1 MRSHRPLLPLLL
13 CATVALPLS
22 VANAAQS
29 DAQQSQQPQQQSHQE
44 SRQQSQ
50 QQASSATQNPS
61 GQPDTEP
68 TLQQAQDAANRELVP
83 LRDEPHHQ
91 LVMQN
96 DTVRVYTVGVPP
108 NDATANHRHDHPYL
122 AINFGAANIE
132 NDVQGKPPAHLQ
144 LSDGQ
149 LVYSPG
155 GFAHVAKTSGAPFHN
170 VTIELLKPQENAKNL
185 CKRIIDGPLS
195 CPQDEEAHKSA
206 TEMAD
211 ARKRLPA
218 STSRRKN
225 SQASASSANAAS
237 AKSGTP
243 ASADSDDNVPYFETD
258 EVQANV
264 VTVSAGRDYVEK
276 SPKFPALLVAMS
288 NSNLSAELGGDY
300 HGSFLHSGDLLWM
313 PAGTDRHVTD
323 FLGTRSNFLLVT
335 FKDPGSSAPPTQ

>member
-1 MRSHRPLLPLLL
+1 MRSYSPLLPLLL

-22 VANAAQS
+22 AAKAAQS
-29 DAQQSQQPQQQSHQE
+29 GAKQQTQQQPQQQTG
-44 SRQQSQ
+44 
-50 QQASSATQNPS
+50 SATQNPF
-61 GQPDTEP
+61 GQPNVEP
-68 TLQQAQDAANRELVP
+68 TLQQAQDAANNELVP

-122 AINFGAANIE
+122 AINFGAADVE

-144 LSDGQ
+144 MADGQ

-155 GFAHVAKTSGAPFHN
+155 GFSHVAKTSGAPFHN
-170 VTIELLKPQENAKNL
+170 VTIELLKPQQNAKNL
-185 CKRIIDGPLS
+185 CKQIVEGPLS
-195 CPQDEEAHKSA
+195 CPQDEQAHESA

-211 ARKRLPA
+211 SRKRLPA
-218 STSRRKN
+218 SAPRKKN
-225 SQASASSANAAS
+225 SQASATSANAAA
-237 AKSGTP
+237 AKLSTK

-288 NSNLSAELGGDY
+288 NSNLSADLNGD

-313 PAGTDRHVTD
+313 PAGTDRRVTD
-323 FLGTRSNFLLVT
+323 FLGTRSNFLLIT
-335 FKDPGSSAPPTQ
+335 FKDAGTPAPPAQ

>member
-1 MRSHRPLLPLLL
+1 MRSYRTLLPLLL
-13 CATVALPLS
+13 CASVALPLS
-22 VANAAQS
+22 AADAAQS
-29 DAQQSQQPQQQSHQE
+29 DAKQQTQQQPQQQP
-44 SRQQSQ
+44 
-50 QQASSATQNPS
+50 SSATQNPF
-61 GQPDTEP
+61 GQPNVEP
-68 TLQQAQDAANRELVP
+68 TLQQAQDAANNELVP
-83 LRDEPHHQ
+83 LRDEVHHQ

-122 AINFGAANIE
+122 AINFGAADVE

-144 LSDGQ
+144 LADGQ

-155 GFAHVAKTSGAPFHN
+155 GFSHVAKTSGAPFHN
-170 VTIELLKPQENAKNL
+170 VTIELLKPQQNAKNL
-185 CKRIIDGPLS
+185 CKQIVEGPLS

-211 ARKRLPA
+211 SRKRLPA
-218 STSRRKN
+218 SAPRKKS
-225 SQASASSANAAS
+225 SQALA
-237 AKSGTP
+237 T
-243 ASADSDDNVPYFETD
+243 SDDNIPYFETD

-288 NSNLSAELGGDY
+288 NSNLSADLNGD

-313 PAGTDRHVTD
+313 PAGTDRRLTD

-335 FKDPGSSAPPTQ
+335 FKDGGTPTPPAQ

>member
-1 MRSHRPLLPLLL
+1 MKSHRPLLPLLL
-13 CATVALPLS
+13 CAALALPLS
-22 VANAAQS
+22 AANAAQS
-29 DAQQSQQPQQQSHQE
+29 DAQQQTQQQQPPQP
-44 SRQQSQ
+44 
-50 QQASSATQNPS
+50 ANSATQNPS

-68 TLQQAQDAANRELVP
+68 TLQQAQDAADSELVP
-83 LRDEPHHQ
+83 LRDEPHHR

-96 DTVRVYTVGVPP
+96 DIVRVYTVGIPP

-144 LSDGQ
+144 LFDGQ
-149 LVYSPG
+149 LVYSTG

-185 CKRIIDGPLS
+185 CKRIIEGPLS
-195 CPQDEEAHKSA
+195 CPQDEEAHNSA

-218 STSRRKN
+218 SGPRKKN
-225 SQASASSANAAS
+225 AQASASSANAAA
-237 AKSGTP
+237 AKSSTR

-288 NSNLSAELGGDY
+288 NSNLSAELGDDQGY

-313 PAGTDRHVTD
+313 PAGTDRRVTD

-335 FKDPGSSAPPTQ
+335 FKDAGTPTPPAQ

>member
-1 MRSHRPLLPLLL
+1 MRSYRPLLPLLL

-22 VANAAQS
+22 AASTAQS
-29 DAQQSQQPQQQSHQE
+29 DAQQTRQPQQQS
-44 SRQQSQ
+44 Q
-50 QQASSATQNPS
+50 QQTSSAAQNPS

-68 TLQQAQDAANRELVP
+68 TLQQAQDAANSELVP

-96 DTVRVYTVGVPP
+96 DAVRVYTVGVPP

-185 CKRIIDGPLS
+185 CKRIIEGPLS

-218 STSRRKN
+218 SAPRKKN
-225 SQASASSANAAS
+225 AQASATGANAAA
-237 AKSGTP
+237 AKSSTP

-276 SPKFPALLVAMS
+276 APKFPALLVAMS

-300 HGSFLHSGDLLWM
+300 HGSFLHSGDLLWL
-313 PAGTDRHVTD
+313 PAGTDRRVTD

-335 FKDPGSSAPPTQ
+335 FKDAGTPMLPAQ